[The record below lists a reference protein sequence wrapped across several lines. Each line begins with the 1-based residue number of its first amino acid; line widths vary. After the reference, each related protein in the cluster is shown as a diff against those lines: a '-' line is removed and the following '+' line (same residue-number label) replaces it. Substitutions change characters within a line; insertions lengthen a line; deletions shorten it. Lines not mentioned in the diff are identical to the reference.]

1 MRLRVVFATAALVM
15 CGCMKGPKYS
25 RPAAPVPTA
34 FKEAPPAGWKEASPS
49 DELIRGKWWEVYGD
63 PALNALEEQVAIS
76 NQNVLAAEAN
86 YRVAR
91 AAVRV
96 ARSALFPTVGTSPSI
111 TASGSGRAGSRGGTN
126 ASTNASSSGN
136 SVNMN

>member
-1 MRLRVVFATAALVM
+1 MRLWVVFAAVLAM

-25 RPAAPVPTA
+25 RPAAPVPA
-34 FKEAPPAGWKEASPS
+34 ACKEASPS

-96 ARSALFPTVGTSPSI
+96 ARSALFPTVGTAPSI
-111 TASGSGRAGSRGGTN
+111 DVSGSGRTGGS
-126 ASTNASSSGN
+126 
-136 SVNMN
+136 